1 MINIRLLRE
10 FLVQHICF
18 YDKTN
23 KSVKDRI
30 TIKRKKKMV
39 IEQTANG
46 DTKAKRR
53 SYIKIE
59 IIE

>member
-1 MINIRLLRE
+1 MINIKLLRE

-23 KSVKDRI
+23 KSVKNRI
-30 TIKRKKKMV
+30 TIKRKKRMV
-39 IEQTANG
+39 LEQNSKG
-46 DTKAKRR
+46 DIKAKRKNI
-53 SYIKIE
+53 IKIE